1 MEINLSNLTE
11 EQRKQLFEQMKEEEK
26 AKEQKKQQIR
36 EEYKNLVSET
46 VQRNFEKLKGI
57 SEVLSKVKKE
67 VFEDFETALE
77 MKAELY
83 GIKENQQSHT
93 FTTPEGLSITIGH
106 RVTDNFDDT
115 VHTGIEKVK
124 GYISKVTAGEKAELE
139 ELINLLLKKYKYV
152 NLKASRGLELERVA
166 EKINDM
172 ELKDGVHIIKE
183 AYKPAKS
190 STFIEAYYKNKQG
203 KKVYLPLSIVNV
215 DMEE

>member
-83 GIKENQQSHT
+83 GIKEKSTITYIYNTRGAFNNNRTQSD
-93 FTTPEGLSITIGH
+93 
-106 RVTDNFDDT
+106 R
-115 VHTGIEKVK
+115 
-124 GYISKVTAGEKAELE
+124 
-139 ELINLLLKKYKYV
+139 
-152 NLKASRGLELERVA
+152 
-166 EKINDM
+166 
-172 ELKDGVHIIKE
+172 
-183 AYKPAKS
+183 
-190 STFIEAYYKNKQG
+190 
-203 KKVYLPLSIVNV
+203 
-215 DMEE
+215 

>member
-26 AKEQKKQQIR
+26 VKEQKKQQIR

-139 ELINLLLKKYKYV
+139 ELINLLLKKDKNG
-152 NLKASRGLELERVA
+152 NLKASRVLELERVA

-183 AYKPAKS
+183 AYKPTKS
-190 STFIEAYYKNKQG
+190 STLYRG
-203 KKVYLPLSIVNV
+203 LL
-215 DMEE
+215 

>member
-115 VHTGIEKVK
+115 VLNGMVVGADAIDITDDVM
-124 GYISKVTAGEKAELE
+124 AELTNE
-139 ELINLLLKKYKYV
+139 QMQN
-152 NLKASRGLELERVA
+152 N
-166 EKINDM
+166 N
-172 ELKDGVHIIKE
+172 
-183 AYKPAKS
+183 
-190 STFIEAYYKNKQG
+190 G
-203 KKVYLPLSIVNV
+203 K
-215 DMEE
+215 